1 MAYEH
6 RGVALKGLHEAI
18 GAFSRENSD
27 AVLAASLLLSWQAT
41 EWRGWTQLMHG
52 TSSVIDAM
60 QPWKNESQFGDF
72 IAEQSTFPT
81 APPSPAPG
89 AKKLSNPRK
98 QDLDALQRAYA
109 QLQKVEAH
117 LTANN
122 EDVKAIQQLMS
133 FVRGVRKVS
142 PSHTAAQRFEM
153 LNPLRAWL
161 FWLPVMLLQQTR
173 GSPSALIILA
183 HYYTVALVVEPL
195 FPEVGAAYFGSL
207 SLGPIEEIARRLFS
221 INVSQDL
228 DSNMQTPLHLMEYPI
243 DMVSSFRSRMGWIQP
258 QRTASFP
265 SFPNHD
271 YTMAESYPTSL
282 SLSPYCNPAFTY
294 SQEHLMT
301 MPPDPMSAT
310 AVSPLTLDPFTGHY
324 LGIPSPSGYGGY
336 HSPASSNYGEG
347 SIVYSDHGDDFALY
361 DTQGPG
367 SNFGGFVLPT
377 TVWI

>member
-1 MAYEH
+1 
-6 RGVALKGLHEAI
+6 
-18 GAFSRENSD
+18 
-27 AVLAASLLLSWQAT
+27 
-41 EWRGWTQLMHG
+41 
-52 TSSVIDAM
+52 M

-89 AKKLSNPRK
+89 GKKLSNPRK
-98 QDLDALQRAYA
+98 QDLESLQHAYA

-117 LTANN
+117 LKENN

-173 GSPSALIILA
+173 GSPSALVILA
-183 HYYTVALVVEPL
+183 HYYTIALVVEPL

-221 INVSQDL
+221 INVSQTSDA
-228 DSNMQTPLHLMEYPI
+228 DMQTPLNLMEYPI
-243 DMVSSFRSRMGWIQP
+243 DMVSKFRSRMGWVQP
-258 QRTASFP
+258 ERTASFP
-265 SFPNHD
+265 TFGGNG
-271 YTMAESYPTSL
+271 YTMEESYPTTL
-282 SLSPYCNPAFTY
+282 SYSPYGNPAFTY
-294 SQEHLMT
+294 SQEHVMSL
-301 MPPDPMSAT
+301 PSDPMSAT
-310 AVSPLTLDPFTGHY
+310 AVSPLTLDPYTNNY
-324 LGIPSPSGYGGY
+324 LGIPSPSGFGGY
-336 HSPASSNYGEG
+336 RSPASSNFGEG
-347 SIVYSDHGDDFALY
+347 SVLYSDHGDDFALY
-361 DTQGPG
+361 EQGPG
-367 SNFGGFVLPT
+367 LNFGGFVPP

>member
-1 MAYEH
+1 
-6 RGVALKGLHEAI
+6 
-18 GAFSRENSD
+18 
-27 AVLAASLLLSWQAT
+27 
-41 EWRGWTQLMHG
+41 MHG
-52 TSSVIDAM
+52 TSSVCIEITPQPTLGTSLIVRQVIDAM

-89 AKKLSNPRK
+89 SKKLSNPRK
-98 QDLDALQRAYA
+98 ADLDSLQRAYA

-117 LTANN
+117 LKENG

-161 FWLPVMLLQQTR
+161 FWLPVMFLQQNR
-173 GSPSALIILA
+173 GSPSALVILA

-221 INVSQDL
+221 INVSQTSEADL
-228 DSNMQTPLHLMEYPI
+228 QTPLNLIEYPI
-243 DMVSSFRSRMGWIQP
+243 DMVSKFRSRMGWVQP
-258 QRTASFP
+258 ERTASFP
-265 SFPNHD
+265 SFPTNTYEMED
-271 YTMAESYPTSL
+271 NYSNY
-282 SLSPYCNPAFTY
+282 SPYGNPAFTY

-301 MPPDPMSAT
+301 MPPDPVSAT
-310 AVSPLTLDPFTGHY
+310 AISSLALDPFSNHY
-324 LGIPSPSGYGGY
+324 LGIPSPSGFGGY
-336 HSPASSNYGEG
+336 HSPASSNFGEG
-347 SIVYSDHGDDFALY
+347 SVIYSDHGDDFTLY
-361 DTQGPG
+361 EQGPG
-367 SNFGGFVLPT
+367 SNFGGFVLPA
-377 TVWI
+377 VWI